1 MPQNPAWWGTNT
13 RPMGS
18 GGLIGLGQSSP
29 NTVTVTPE
37 NAATYGFDKIGAT
50 INTETGGI
58 VDPFSGPADGLGGRV
73 ARNNGNGGP
82 VAPGYSQIMA
92 NPQARAFNDRLLND
106 PQFAQNNLR
115 AGYDNA
121 GAANPYG
128 SGLTFTASGAPNS
141 PATQQTS
148 TAQNPIS
155 NTRQVT
161 PPPGSNQKVDPVTGS
176 FGDPSTPGTVGG
188 DPNGVAPQGTFGESN
203 LGTQTGTTQ
212 QTDTQPVLPAFMT
225 QRVSGPRVQVA
236 SEEYGPNSQNAVT
249 NAIFRRFNRDY
260 WL

>member
-1 MPQNPAWWGTNT
+1 MPDNRGGVWWGNT
-13 RPMGS
+13 SRPMGS
-18 GGLIGLGQSSP
+18 GGLIGFGQSTATP
-29 NTVTVTPE
+29 ITVTPE
-37 NAATYGFDKIGAT
+37 NAATYGFDKIGAQ
-50 INTETGGI
+50 INPETGGI
-58 VDPFSGPADGLGGRV
+58 VNPFDGPADGLGGR
-73 ARNNGNGGP
+73 APRNNGNGGP

-121 GAANPYG
+121 GATNPYG
-128 SGLTFTASGAPNS
+128 SGLTFTASGTPNS

-155 NTRQVT
+155 STRQVT
-161 PPPGSNQKVDPVTGS
+161 PPSGSNQQNTNFYGQNNQSITPTPETTTSEGNAVQTT
-176 FGDPSTPGTVGG
+176 STP
-188 DPNGVAPQGTFGESN
+188 
-203 LGTQTGTTQ
+203 TGTT
-212 QTDTQPVLPAFMT
+212 TAPVLPQFMT
-225 QRVSGPRVQVA
+225 QSVSAPRVQMA

>member
-1 MPQNPAWWGTNT
+1 MPERRGGPWWGSPTT
-13 RPMGS
+13 PTGG
-18 GGLIGLGQSSP
+18 GGLIGFGQSTAAP
-29 NTVTVTPE
+29 ITVTPE
-37 NAATYGFDKIGAT
+37 NAATYGFDKIGAQ
-50 INTETGGI
+50 INPETGGI
-58 VDPFSGPADGLGGRV
+58 VNPFEGPADGLGGR
-73 ARNNGNGGP
+73 APRNNGNAVQRLP

-115 AGYDNA
+115 AGYDNT

-128 SGLTFTASGAPNS
+128 SGLTFTASGTPNTTTNPAGGSSAP
-141 PATQQTS
+141 
-148 TAQNPIS
+148 
-155 NTRQVT
+155 
-161 PPPGSNQKVDPVTGS
+161 KVDTVTGS

-188 DPNGVAPQGTFGESN
+188 DPNGVAPQSTFGESN

-212 QTDTQPVLPAFMT
+212 QPNTQPVLPAFMT

>member
-1 MPQNPAWWGTNT
+1 MPDNRGGVWWGSSPTT
-13 RPMGS
+13 GAS
-18 GGLIGLGQSSP
+18 GGGLLQFGQSTAAP
-29 NTVTVTPE
+29 ITVTPE
-37 NAATYGFDKIGAT
+37 NAATYGFDKIGAQ
-50 INTETGGI
+50 INPETGGI
-58 VDPFSGPADGLGGRV
+58 VNPFSGPADGLGGRTP
-73 ARNNGNGGP
+73 RNNGNAVQRLP

-92 NPQARAFNDRLLND
+92 NPAAVEFNNRLLND

-115 AGYDNA
+115 AGWDNP

-128 SGLTFTASGAPNS
+128 SGLTFTASGTPNTTTAP
-141 PATQQTS
+141 AG
-148 TAQNPIS
+148 
-155 NTRQVT
+155 
-161 PPPGSNQKVDPVTGS
+161 GSSAPKVDTVTGS

-212 QTDTQPVLPAFMT
+212 QPSVQPVLPAFMT
-225 QRVSGPRVQVA
+225 QRAATPTMRVA
-236 SEEYGPNSQNAVT
+236 GEEYGPNSQNAVT